1 MSYGFTNY
9 TEDFPIGLDYDIKTS
24 VYHTLY
30 GSDGESAKGE
40 WIILQRLVRDDN
52 GEPIR
57 GTVYKNTQEGSNS
70 NRGPATTRTGYICN
84 EVWIRGLIIPS
95 GRFALNEV
103 TSPIGALET
112 NRVVIITAAQDKI
125 LQHDVMILPA
135 RDEDD
140 NIASP
145 VTIESEYNAT
155 LVYPKRLDNGRLE
168 YHLTICEN
176 QK

>member
-1 MSYGFTNY
+1 MSYGFGKY
-9 TEDFPIGLDYDIKTS
+9 TENFPIGLDYDIKTS
-24 VYHTLY
+24 VYATLY

-40 WIILQRLVRDDN
+40 WLILQRLLRDDN
-52 GEPIR
+52 GDPIR
-57 GTVYKNTQEGSNS
+57 GTVYKNTQEGKDA
-70 NRGPATTRTGYICN
+70 NRGPSTTRTGYLCN

-103 TSPIGALET
+103 TSPVGALET

-125 LQHDVMILPA
+125 VQHDAIIIP
-135 RDEDD
+135 RRNDDD
-140 NIASP
+140 NIATP
-145 VTIESEYNAT
+145 IAIEREYNAT

-168 YHLTICEN
+168 YHLTICED